1 VWIGKSGI
9 VISFSAGEKVTWSG
23 WPLGWLFG
31 TLTLLIA
38 RDTLTACASGRKN
51 YMRIAKSSN
60 PLLTC
65 REYKSHV
72 KISHEYLKSG
82 VVIFLIEIARRARND
97 FTGSSKTFYGIK
109 F

>member
-1 VWIGKSGI
+1 
-9 VISFSAGEKVTWSG
+9 
-23 WPLGWLFG
+23 
-31 TLTLLIA
+31 
-38 RDTLTACASGRKN
+38 
-51 YMRIAKSSN
+51 
-60 PLLTC
+60 LTC